1 MPAYDNTLEDI
12 KNRLDIVDLISEY
25 ISLKKAGQNWK
36 GLCPFHAE
44 KTPSFTVSPAKQIFH
59 CFGCNTGGDIFS
71 FLTRYENLTFP
82 EALNVLAKRAGVEL
96 RTRTGTVQKTG
107 EKEIMISIHKDALA
121 FFEHNIT
128 KSDQSQKYLKDRGI
142 EQDTQKLFSIGYAPQ
157 SWNALLNYLTKKGY
171 KPEAIKKAGLISQGA
186 KGFYDTFRH
195 RIIFPI
201 YDLKGDVVAF
211 GGRTIDGSDPKYLN
225 SPETLIFN
233 KRKVLYGLYR
243 AKSAIKESGYALFME
258 GYMDVITAQ
267 VYGISNA
274 IAPLGTAFTQE
285 HGKLIKRFV
294 EDVVLVFDSDQAGI
308 KAAKKAADILLESG
322 LNVKLLLFP
331 AREDPDSFLRKHGK
345 EAFQEL
351 LDNPLTIIDF
361 LLKLKGDRRV
371 LAREAIETIS
381 RVPDKVLQGDYVKM
395 LSEGLKINEIFIIEE
410 LKKAGKRLSSGYNT
424 SYGNTRPQPKTV
436 PRPLDEVIT
445 LQLLLQLPDKA
456 AEFASKLVPEDFI
469 DPLSRTI
476 FQKIK
481 QGISSM
487 NEILP
492 HFDESGKAYI
502 TELSMR
508 DDIEDAEKALEDCVK
523 KLKENMR
530 KRMLSDIQMKIR
542 EAEKDKDV
550 VLIKKLQI
558 EQHQLLKTVV

>member
-1 MPAYDNTLEDI
+1 MPAHDNTLEDI

-36 GLCPFHAE
+36 GLCPFHTE

-82 EALNVLAKRAGVEL
+82 EALTVLAKRAGVEL
-96 RTRTGTVQKTG
+96 RTRTGTVRKTG
-107 EKEIMISIHKDALA
+107 EKETMVSIHKDALA
-121 FFEHNIT
+121 LFEHNVAR
-128 KSDQSQKYLKDRGI
+128 SEQAQKYLKERGI
-142 EQDTQKLFSIGYAPQ
+142 DKDTQKLFSLGYAPQ
-157 SWNALLNYLTKKGY
+157 SWNAMLNYLTKKGY
-171 KPEAIKKAGLISQGA
+171 KPDAIKKAGLISQGT
-186 KGFYDTFRH
+186 KGYYDTFRH

-211 GGRTIDGSDPKYLN
+211 GGRSIDGTDPKYLN

-243 AKSAIKESGYALFME
+243 AKNAIKETGYALFME
-258 GYMDVITAQ
+258 GYMDVITAR

-274 IAPLGTAFTQE
+274 VAPLGTALTQE

-331 AREDPDSFLRKHGK
+331 SGDDPDSYLRKHGT
-345 EAFQEL
+345 EEFQKL

-361 LLKLKGDRRV
+361 LLKLKADRRAI
-371 LAREAIETIS
+371 AREAIETIS

-395 LSEGLKINEIFIIEE
+395 LSEGLKINEVFIIEE
-410 LKKAGKRLSSGYNT
+410 LKKAGKRLSRGYNT
-424 SYGNTRPQPKTV
+424 AAGNSHSHPKPV
-436 PRPLDEVIT
+436 PKLLDEVIT
-445 LQLLLQLPDKA
+445 LQLMLQLPDKA
-456 AEFASKLVPEDFI
+456 AGFASRLAPEDFT
-469 DPLSRTI
+469 DPLSREI
-476 FQKIK
+476 FQKISI
-481 QGISSM
+481 GITGINDLLS
-487 NEILP
+487 N
-492 HFDESGKAYI
+492 FDESGKAYI
-502 TELSMR
+502 TELTMR
-508 DDIEDAEKALEDCVK
+508 DDIEDAEKALEDCIR

-530 KRMLSDIQMKIR
+530 KRMLAEIQTKIR
-542 EAEKDKDV
+542 EAEKQKDAS
-550 VLIKKLQI
+550 LIKKLQM
-558 EQHQLLKTVV
+558 EQHQLLRPGM

>member
-25 ISLKKAGQNWK
+25 VSLKKAGQNLK
-36 GLCPFHAE
+36 GLCPFHTE

-59 CFGCNTGGDIFS
+59 CFGCNTGGDMFS

-82 EALNVLAKRAGVEL
+82 EALNMLAKRAGVEL
-96 RTRTGTVQKTG
+96 RTRPGSVQKTG
-107 EKEIMISIHKDALA
+107 EKEIMVSIHKDSLA
-121 FFEHNIT
+121 FFEHHIT
-128 KSDQSQKYLKDRGI
+128 KSDQSQKYLKGRGI
-142 EQDTQKLFSIGYAPQ
+142 NRDTQNLFSLGYAPK
-157 SWNALLNYLTKKGY
+157 SWNALLNYLIKKGY
-171 KPEAIKKAGLISQGA
+171 KPELIKKAGLISKGA
-186 KGFYDTFRH
+186 KGYYDTFRH

-211 GGRTIDGSDPKYLN
+211 GGRSIDGSDPKYLN

-233 KRKVLYGLYR
+233 KRKVLYGLYK
-243 AKSAIKESGYALFME
+243 AKNAIKESGSALFME

-267 VYGISNA
+267 MYGISNA
-274 IAPLGTAFTQE
+274 VAPLGTALTQE
-285 HGKLIKRFV
+285 HGKLIKRFA

-322 LNVKLLLFP
+322 LNVKMLLFP
-331 AREDPDSFLRKHGK
+331 AKEDPDSFLRNQGK
-345 EAFQEL
+345 AAFQNL

-395 LSEGLKINEIFIIEE
+395 LSEGLKVNEFFIIEA
-410 LKKAGKRLSSGYNT
+410 LKKEGKRLRSGYHT
-424 SYGNTRPQPKTV
+424 AHTGNRPLPKPA
-436 PRPLDEVIT
+436 PRPLDEVYM

-456 AEFASKLVPEDFI
+456 VEFAARLAPEDFT
-469 DPLSRTI
+469 DPESRAI
-476 FQKIK
+476 FQKIE
-481 QGISSM
+481 QGFTDI
-487 NEILP
+487 NELLP
-492 HFDESGKAYI
+492 HFDESGNAYI

-508 DDIEDAEKALEDCVK
+508 DNIEDAEKALEDCVN
-523 KLKENMR
+523 KLKKNRR
-530 KRMLSDIQMKIR
+530 KRMLSEIQTKIR
-542 EAEKDKDV
+542 DAEMQKDFALV
-550 VLIKKLQI
+550 KKLQI
-558 EQHQLLKTVV
+558 EQHQLLKPEV

>member
-36 GLCPFHAE
+36 GLCPFHTE

-96 RTRTGTVQKTG
+96 RTRTSSVQKTG
-107 EKEIMISIHKDALA
+107 EKEIMLSIHKDALA

-128 KSDQSQKYLKDRGI
+128 RSDHSQKYLKGRGI
-142 EQDTQKLFSIGYAPQ
+142 DRDTQKLFAVGYAPQ
-157 SWNALLNYLTKKGY
+157 SWNALLSYLTKKGHT
-171 KPEAIKKAGLISQGA
+171 PDSIKKAGLVSQGV
-186 KGFYDTFRH
+186 KGYYDTFRH

-211 GGRTIDGSDPKYLN
+211 GGRSIDGTDPKYLN

-233 KRKVLYGLYR
+233 KRKVLYGLYK
-243 AKSAIKESGYALFME
+243 AKNAIKESGYALFME
-258 GYMDVITAQ
+258 GYMDVITAH
-267 VYGISNA
+267 VYGISNV

-331 AREDPDSFLRKHGK
+331 AGEDPDSFLRKHGK
-345 EAFQEL
+345 EAFQRL
-351 LDNPLTIIDF
+351 LDNPLSIIDF
-361 LLKLKGDRRV
+361 LLKLKADKRV

-381 RVPDKVLQGDYVKM
+381 RVPDKVLQGEYVKM
-395 LSEGLKINEIFIIEE
+395 LSEGLKINEVFIIEE

-424 SYGNTRPQPKTV
+424 AYSNTRPQPKPG
-436 PRPLDEVIT
+436 PRPLDEVYM
-445 LQLLLQLPDKA
+445 LQLLLQLPDKVV
-456 AEFASKLVPEDFI
+456 EFAAKLAPEDFI
-469 DPLSRTI
+469 DPLSREI

-481 QGISSM
+481 QGFTDV
-487 NEILP
+487 NELLP
-492 HFDESGKAYI
+492 HFDESGSAYI
-502 TELSMR
+502 TELFMR
-508 DDIEDAEKALEDCVK
+508 DNIDDTEKALEDCVK
-523 KLKENMR
+523 KLKKNRR
-530 KRMLSDIQMKIR
+530 KRMLSEIQTKIR
-542 EAEKDKDV
+542 DAEKQKDFA
-550 VLIKKLQI
+550 LIKKLQI
-558 EQHQLLKTVV
+558 EQHQLLKPGL

>member
-96 RTRTGTVQKTG
+96 KTRPGTVQKAG
-107 EKEIMISIHKDALA
+107 EKEVMVSIHKEALT
-121 FFEHNIT
+121 FFENNLT
-128 KSDQSQKYLKDRGI
+128 KSDQSQKYFKGRGI
-142 EQDTQKLFSIGYAPQ
+142 DKDTQKLFSLGYAPQ
-157 SWNALLNYLTKKGY
+157 SWNALMNFLTKKGY
-171 KPEAIKKAGLISQGA
+171 KAEVIKKAGLISQGA

-211 GGRTIDGSDPKYLN
+211 GGRSIDGSDPKYLN

-243 AKSAIKESGYALFME
+243 AKKAIKESGYALFME

-294 EDVVLVFDSDQAGI
+294 EDVVLVFDGDQAGI

-322 LNVKLLLFP
+322 LNVKMLLFP
-331 AREDPDSFLRKHGK
+331 AKEDPDSFLRKHGK
-345 EAFQEL
+345 DAFQKL

-361 LLKLKGDRRV
+361 LLKLKADKRV

-381 RVPDKVLQGDYVKM
+381 RVPDKVLQGEYVKM
-395 LSEGLKINEIFIIEE
+395 LSEGLKINEVFIIEE
-410 LKKAGKRLSSGYNT
+410 LKKAGKRLSSGYN
-424 SYGNTRPQPKTV
+424 SAHGNAVPQPRPG
-436 PRPLDEVIT
+436 PRPLDDVIT
-445 LQLLLQLPDKA
+445 LQLLLQQPDKA
-456 AEFASKLVPEDFI
+456 SEFAAKFAPEDFK
-469 DPLSRTI
+469 DPLSREI

-481 QGISSM
+481 EGISDV
-487 NEILP
+487 NALLP
-492 HFDESGKAYI
+492 HFDDIGKAYI

-508 DDIEDAEKALEDCVK
+508 DEIEDFEKAMEDCVK
-523 KLKENMR
+523 KMKENKR
-530 KRMLSDIQMKIR
+530 KRMLSEIQTKIR
-542 EAEKDKDV
+542 DAEKKKDFA
-550 VLIKKLQI
+550 LIKKLQI
-558 EQHQLLKTVV
+558 EQQLLKPGE

>member
-12 KNRLDIVDLISEY
+12 KNRLDIVDFISEY
-25 ISLKKAGQNWK
+25 INLKKAGQNWK

-71 FLTRYENLTFP
+71 FLTKYENLTFP

-96 RTRTGTVQKTG
+96 KVRPGTVQKAG
-107 EKEIMISIHKDALA
+107 EKEIMLSIHKDALT
-121 FFEHNIT
+121 FFEHNLT
-128 KSDQSQKYLKDRGI
+128 KSDQSQKYFKGRGI
-142 EQDTQKLFSIGYAPQ
+142 DVDTQKMFALGYAPQ
-157 SWNALLNYLTKKGY
+157 SWNALLNYLAKKGY
-171 KPEAIKKAGLISQGA
+171 KPEQIKKAGLLSQGA
-186 KGFYDTFRH
+186 KGSYDTFRH
-195 RIIFPI
+195 RVIFPI

-211 GGRTIDGSDPKYLN
+211 GGRSIDGSDPKYLN

-243 AKSAIKESGYALFME
+243 AKNAIKESGYALFME

-267 VYGISNA
+267 VYGIENA

-331 AREDPDSFLRKHGK
+331 PKEDPDSFLRKHGK
-345 EAFQEL
+345 EAFQKL
-351 LDNPLTIIDF
+351 VDNPLTIIDF
-361 LLKLKGDRRV
+361 LLKLKADKRV
-371 LAREAIETIS
+371 LAREAIESIS

-395 LSEGLKINEIFIIEE
+395 LSEGLKINEVFIIEE
-410 LKKAGKRLSSGYNT
+410 LKKAEKRLRGGYNAARSNERT
-424 SYGNTRPQPKTV
+424 HVRPG

-456 AEFASKLVPEDFI
+456 AEFSAKLTSDDFI
-469 DPLSRTI
+469 DPSSRGI

-481 QGISSM
+481 EGI
-487 NEILP
+487 NDVNALLP
-492 HFDESGKAYI
+492 HFDDLGKAYI

-508 DDIEDAEKALEDCVK
+508 DEIEDAEKALEDCLK
-523 KLKENMR
+523 KLKENRR
-530 KRMLSDIQMKIR
+530 KRMLSDIQTKIR
-542 EAEKDKDV
+542 DAEKKKDFA
-550 VLIKKLQI
+550 LIKKLQI
-558 EQHQLLKTVV
+558 EQQLLKPGV

>member
-12 KNRLDIVDLISEY
+12 KNRLDIVDFISEY

-36 GLCPFHAE
+36 GLCPFHTE

-96 RTRTGTVQKTG
+96 KARPGSVQKAG
-107 EKEIMISIHKDALA
+107 EKETMVSIHKDALA
-121 FFEHNIT
+121 FFEHNLT
-128 KSDQSQKYLKDRGI
+128 KSEQSQKYFKGRGI
-142 EQDTQKLFSIGYAPQ
+142 DENTQKLFSLGYAPQ
-157 SWNALLNYLTKKGY
+157 AWNALLNYLTKKGH
-171 KPEAIKKAGLISQGA
+171 KPEVIKKAGLVSQGS

-211 GGRTIDGSDPKYLN
+211 GGRSIDGSDPKYLN

-233 KRKVLYGLYR
+233 KRKVLYGLFK
-243 AKSAIKESGYALFME
+243 AKNAIKESGYALFME
-258 GYMDVITAQ
+258 GYMDVITAH

-294 EDVVLVFDSDQAGI
+294 EDVVLVFDGDQAGI

-322 LNVKLLLFP
+322 LNVKMLLFS
-331 AREDPDSFLRKHGK
+331 AKEDPDSFLRKHGK
-345 EAFQEL
+345 EAFQKL

-361 LLKLKGDRRV
+361 LLKLKADKRV
-371 LAREAIETIS
+371 LAREAIDSIS
-381 RVPDKVLQGDYVKM
+381 KVPDKVLQGEYVKM
-395 LSEGLKINEIFIIEE
+395 LSEGLKINEVFIIEE

-424 SYGNTRPQPKTV
+424 AYSDNRPQPKPG
-436 PRPLDEVIT
+436 PRPQDDVIT

-456 AEFASKLVPEDFI
+456 AEITAKLAPEDFI
-469 DPLSRTI
+469 DPLSRGI
-476 FQKIK
+476 FEKIK
-481 QGISSM
+481 QGITDV
-487 NEILP
+487 NELLP
-492 HFDESGKAYI
+492 HFDESGQAYI

-508 DDIEDAEKALEDCVK
+508 DDIEDSEKALEDCVK
-523 KLKENMR
+523 KLREKRR
-530 KRMLSDIQMKIR
+530 KRMLSEIQTKII
-542 EAEKDKDV
+542 EAEKKKDHK
-550 VLIKKLQI
+550 LITKLQR
-558 EQHQLLKTVV
+558 EHHKLSKPEV

>member
-12 KNRLDIVDLISEY
+12 KNRLDIVDFISEY
-25 ISLKKAGQNWK
+25 INLKKAGQNWK

-59 CFGCNTGGDIFS
+59 CFGCNTGGDIFT
-71 FLTRYENLTFP
+71 FLTKYENLTFP
-82 EALNVLAKRAGVEL
+82 EALNVLAKRAGIEL
-96 RTRTGTVQKTG
+96 KARPGTVHKAG
-107 EKEIMISIHKDALA
+107 EKETMVSIHKDALT

-128 KSDQSQKYLKDRGI
+128 KSDQAQKYFKGRGI
-142 EQDTQKLFSIGYAPQ
+142 NSDTQKLFAIGYAPQ
-157 SWNALLNYLTKKGY
+157 SWNALLNFLTKKGY
-171 KPEAIKKAGLISQGA
+171 KPEAIKKAGLVSQGA
-186 KGFYDTFRH
+186 KGVYDTFRH
-195 RIIFPI
+195 RVIFPI

-211 GGRTIDGSDPKYLN
+211 GGRSIDGSDPKYLN

-267 VYGISNA
+267 VYGIENA

-331 AREDPDSFLRKHGK
+331 AKEDPDSFLRKHGK
-345 EAFQEL
+345 EAFQKL
-351 LDNPLTIIDF
+351 IDNPLTIIDF
-361 LLKLKGDRRV
+361 LLKLKADKRV
-371 LAREAIETIS
+371 LAREAIESIS
-381 RVPDKVLQGDYVKM
+381 KVPDKVLQGEYVKM
-395 LSEGLKINEIFIIEE
+395 LSEGLKINEVFIIEE
-410 LKKAGKRLSSGYNT
+410 LKKAEKRLRSGYNT
-424 SYGNTRPQPKTV
+424 VQNNEKSKTRPG

-456 AEFASKLVPEDFI
+456 AEFAVKFTSDDFI
-469 DPLSRTI
+469 DPLSMEI

-481 QGISSM
+481 EGISDV
-487 NEILP
+487 NALLP
-492 HFDESGKAYI
+492 HFDEVGKAYI

-508 DDIEDAEKALEDCVK
+508 DEIEDAEKALEDCVK
-523 KLKENMR
+523 KLKENRR
-530 KRMLSDIQMKIR
+530 KRMLSDIQTKIR
-542 EAEKDKDV
+542 DAEKKKDLE
-550 VLIKKLQI
+550 LIKKLQI
-558 EQHQLLKTVV
+558 EQHQLLKPNV

>member
-12 KNRLDIVDLISEY
+12 KNRLDIVDFISEY

-36 GLCPFHAE
+36 GLCPFHTE

-96 RTRTGTVQKTG
+96 KMRPGAVQKAG
-107 EKEIMISIHKDALA
+107 EKEVMVSIHKDALA
-121 FFEHNIT
+121 FFEHNLT
-128 KSDQSQKYLKDRGI
+128 KSDQSQKYFKGRGI
-142 EQDTQKLFSIGYAPQ
+142 GKDTQKLFSLGYAPQ
-157 SWNALLNYLTKKGY
+157 SWNALMNHLTKKGY
-171 KPEAIKKAGLISQGA
+171 KPEVIKKAGLISQGA
-186 KGFYDTFRH
+186 KGFYDSFRH

-201 YDLKGDVVAF
+201 DDLKGDVVAF
-211 GGRTIDGSDPKYLN
+211 GGRSIDGSDPKYLN

-233 KRKVLYGLYR
+233 KRKVLYGLYK
-243 AKSAIKESGYALFME
+243 AKNAIKESGYALFME
-258 GYMDVITAQ
+258 GYMDVITAH

-274 IAPLGTAFTQE
+274 VAPLGTAFTQE

-294 EDVVLVFDSDQAGI
+294 EDVVLVFDGDQAGI

-322 LNVKLLLFP
+322 LNVKMLLFP
-331 AREDPDSFLRKHGK
+331 AKEDPDSFLRKHGK
-345 EAFQEL
+345 EAFQKL

-361 LLKLKGDRRV
+361 LLKLKGDKRM

-395 LSEGLKINEIFIIEE
+395 LSEGLKINEVFIIEE
-410 LKKAGKRLSSGYNT
+410 LKKAGKRLSRGYNT
-424 SYGNTRPQPKTV
+424 AYGNTRPLPKPK
-436 PRPLDEVIT
+436 PRPLDDVYT

-456 AEFASKLVPEDFI
+456 AEFTSKLAPEDFI
-469 DPLSRTI
+469 DPSSMEI

-481 QGISSM
+481 QGITDI
-487 NEILP
+487 NELLP
-492 HFDESGKAYI
+492 HFDDTGKAYI

-508 DDIEDAEKALEDCVK
+508 DDIEDPEKALEDCVK
-523 KLKENMR
+523 KMKENKR
-530 KRMLSDIQMKIR
+530 KRMLSEIQTKIR
-542 EAEKDKDV
+542 DAEKKQDHK
-550 VLIKKLQI
+550 LITKLFK
-558 EQHQLLKTVV
+558 EQELLKPGE